1 MCIVFCTIII
11 LYAVHALYILYVHNV
26 LHILLSPLRTMGP
39 WNVCMYVFMY
49 VCRIYDDDESELVLA
64 MHRIRSLGWKSKLP
78 AISHIL

>member
-1 MCIVFCTIII
+1 MLCIFCMFIMYCTSCCH
-11 LYAVHALYILYVHNV
+11 LYELWVHGMY
-26 LHILLSPLRTMGP
+26 
-39 WNVCMYVFMY
+39 VCMYVFMY